1 MLSESSEERI
11 RVLLSHTFFCFS
23 RQRKRAAVEYRV
35 KIEVDRGCY
44 RQWKEDGEKTAGEEK
59 EGHRGGPDNR
69 PSIGGIREN
78 RMPSVKLCHNRDTAK
93 YEYSK

>member
-59 EGHRGGPDNR
+59 EGHRGGPDDR
-69 PSIGGIREN
+69 LSICGFE
-78 RMPSVKLCHNRDTAK
+78 KLRVLC
-93 YEYSK
+93 Y